1 MKWLIDIKMKLKGGE
16 KYRWIVVIVL
26 WAIMAV
32 VVSRLAYE
40 LYGSYEISIIVWLY
54 FLIYAVIKL

>member
-1 MKWLIDIKMKLKGGE
+1 MKWLLDIKMKLKGGE
-16 KYRWIVVIVL
+16 KYGWIVVIVL